1 MPQGERRSKM
11 DVHYRD
17 LTPTQK
23 KKLCNGAGKEGLQGW
38 LVPDFVFRE
47 AANRHDF
54 DYWKGC
60 TEKHK
65 KAADRRFLENML
77 NAAEYKSPGKK
88 RFLLARMFFRRMAI
102 RYYAAVMELG
112 GTALGGFHYAQEQR
126 KRYDL
131 LKQFGG

>member
-1 MPQGERRSKM
+1 ME
-11 DVHYRD
+11 VFYED

-38 LVPDFVFRE
+38 LVPDFVFKE

-60 TEKHK
+60 NEDDRFG
-65 KAADRRFLENML
+65 ADRLFLGNML
-77 NAAEYKSPGKK
+77 DAAEYKDIKTKKK
-88 RFLLARMFFRRMAI
+88 RFILCRMFYRRMAI

-112 GTALGGFHYAQEQR
+112 DNPVMGGFHYAQKQR

-131 LKQFGG
+131 IKQFGEL